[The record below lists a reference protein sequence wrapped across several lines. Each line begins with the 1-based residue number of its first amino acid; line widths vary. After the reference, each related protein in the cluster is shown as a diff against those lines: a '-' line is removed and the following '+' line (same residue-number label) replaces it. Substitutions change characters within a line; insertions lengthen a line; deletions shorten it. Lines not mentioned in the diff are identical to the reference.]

1 MLLIHLCNYAEP
13 IWLNL
18 RDTVPSEC
26 LVGEHRSMAEPICI
40 DLDDEDTWRP
50 PDLLCELLL
59 PQQGGE
65 KRSVGEAT
73 IKQISGDAG
82 MALSFSVVP
91 EAGQRVRQQSVP
103 STVISHL
110 TVESTSTIVLK
121 LLKPVF
127 WQVSADQG
135 DYLDHLALV
144 TNEPEFHMVLSTLRW
159 WLPHVVVQGTLPQQ
173 LEKDPVVLRLEGISL
188 TARDIE
194 LLGDEQCLNDS
205 VLDFFLK
212 LAVDLVAPEH
222 LKGDLYV
229 ASTFFY
235 QKLTAGGVE
244 NGEAGWQ
251 NVRRWTRALPHGLLG
266 KRFVVVPINEQNI
279 HWWLAV
285 VCHARHALEPVDE
298 AALGKAPRIVCLD
311 SAQEPPLKN
320 RTVAFLR
327 GYLWKE
333 WCERHPSAMSE
344 EGTLDKVSGLVNLQ
358 AIAAD
363 VPKQANSFDCGI
375 FIIEYLLHLLR
386 SKTALAGLGL
396 AAHKHW
402 FGQASVSYR
411 RTRLKWIAN
420 LLQHQAKRL
429 GETDVNRLLQE
440 PKVRRAVAMALTELP
455 RKALADKASL
465 VVSKLKRSSA
475 SPEAGD
481 AKKPKTEA
489 T

>member
-1 MLLIHLCNYAEP
+1 
-13 IWLNL
+13 
-18 RDTVPSEC
+18 
-26 LVGEHRSMAEPICI
+26 MATEPICI
-40 DLDDEDTWRP
+40 DLDDEGTWRP
-50 PDLLCELLL
+50 ADLLCELLL
-59 PQQGGE
+59 PSGE
-65 KRSVGEAT
+65 PGVGESVSVGET
-73 IKQISGDAG
+73 SIRQITGADG
-82 MALSFSVVP
+82 ETELSFSAAEVTSGTTVST
-91 EAGQRVRQQSVP
+91 AVP
-103 STVISHL
+103 SAVFSHL
-110 TVESTSTIVLK
+110 TVESTSRIVLK
-121 LLKPVF
+121 LQEPVK
-127 WQVSADQG
+127 WQVSADATG
-135 DYLDHLALV
+135 VDEVSLV
-144 TNEPEFHMVLSTLRW
+144 TNEPELHTVLSTLRW

-173 LEKDPVVLRLEGISL
+173 LENDPVVLRLEGISL

-205 VLDFFLK
+205 VLDFYLK
-212 LAVDLVAPEH
+212 LAVDLVAPPH

-266 KRFVVVPINEQNI
+266 QRFVVVPINEQNI

-285 VCHARHALEPVDE
+285 ICHARHALEPADE
-298 AALGKAPRIVCLD
+298 AGLGKAPRIVCLD

-333 WCERHPSAMSE
+333 WCERHPSAATE
-344 EGTLDKVSGLVNLQ
+344 EGSLDKVSGLVNLQ

-402 FGQASVSYR
+402 FGQGSVSYR
-411 RTRLKWIAN
+411 RKRLKWIAN

-429 GETDVNRLLQE
+429 GETDVNQLLQE
-440 PKVRRAVAMALTELP
+440 EKVRGAVAMALTELP
-455 RKALADKASL
+455 PKKAHEAPEKAGL
-465 VVSKLKRSSA
+465 TKVKRSA
-475 SPEAGD
+475 PE
-481 AKKPKTEA
+481 EA
-489 T
+489 AICHLG